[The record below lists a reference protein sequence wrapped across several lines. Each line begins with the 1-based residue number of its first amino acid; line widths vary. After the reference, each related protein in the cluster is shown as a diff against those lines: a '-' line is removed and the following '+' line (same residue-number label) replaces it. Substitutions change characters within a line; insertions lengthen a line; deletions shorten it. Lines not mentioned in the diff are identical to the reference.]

1 MRFIV
6 LPIEDAKLVFTEEE
20 LDTIRKNVNG
30 TEVIVHEEI
39 LISKRQNLGLSPLP
53 DVEEEDDNIKWT
65 YPVYE
70 YNSDKLNTLLN
81 SSEWKNEEE
90 HI

>member
-1 MRFIV
+1 MNFII
-6 LPIEDAKLVFTEEE
+6 LPIEDAKLVFTGEE
-20 LDTIRKNVNG
+20 LDTIRKSVDG

-39 LISKRQNLGLSPLP
+39 LICKRQSLGLSALP
-53 DVEEEDDNIKWT
+53 SVGGDNIEWT

-70 YNSDKLNTLLN
+70 HDSEELNTLLN
-81 SSEWKNEEE
+81 SSKWKNEEE